1 MGPMDWPKNLS
12 MKIIGDTEEN
22 KLVIEEVI
30 QKYGYAP
37 EHNFFHFRNWQ
48 GEGTRNFL
56 FQFDKGAILARQED
70 EVWYLFSEI
79 LAPPTDKIKI
89 LSEFLAH
96 CFSDKKTDRVSV
108 EFETD
113 FRAEVLSFLKSSP
126 WRACAVNYSLTWP
139 IFDLAK
145 WDPELS
151 GGDWKKLRY
160 QIGLFYRQHKVE
172 IVDGRDCKPND
183 LEKIVEAWRKK
194 RQGGDRSYDYHYLNL
209 IDNNFAGVKFCRVFI
224 VDGAPATITAGWE
237 ILNQQGSYYS
247 AVGLHNYSCD
257 YLGEAA
263 NVDDLSFLKKQGYQW
278 ANFGGGEEELTGFKM
293 KFHPCRNYDTHVFSI
308 KRR

>member
-1 MGPMDWPKNLS
+1 MEMIKDSAENQPLIEAE
-12 MKIIGDTEEN
+12 II
-22 KLVIEEVI
+22 
-30 QKYGYAP
+30 KYGYAP
-37 EHNFFHFRNWQ
+37 EHNFFCFRDDR
-48 GEGTRNFL
+48 GEGTENWL
-56 FQFDKGAILARQED
+56 FKTNKGSILARQED

-79 LAPPTDKIKI
+79 LASPPARIKI
-89 LSEFLAH
+89 LSEFLTR
-96 CFSDKKTDRVSV
+96 CFSDKKIDRVSV

-113 FRAEVLSFLKSSP
+113 FYREVLSFLKSSP

-139 IFDLAK
+139 IFDLVK
-145 WDPELS
+145 WDSELK

-172 IVDGRDCKPND
+172 IVDARDCKPDD
-183 LEKIVEAWRKK
+183 LKKIVEAWRKK
-194 RQGGDRSYDYHYLNL
+194 RQGGDRGYDYNYLNL

-224 VDGAPATITAGWE
+224 VDGVHSTITAGWD
-237 ILNQQGSYYS
+237 IFNQPESYYS

-278 ANFGGGEEELTGFKM
+278 ANFGGGEDELTGFKM
-293 KFHPCRNYDTHVFSI
+293 KFRPCQTYETHVFSI
-308 KRR
+308 KMR

>member
-1 MGPMDWPKNLS
+1 
-12 MKIIGDTEEN
+12 MKIIKDTAESQP
-22 KLVIEEVI
+22 LIEAEI
-30 QKYGYAP
+30 EKYGYAP
-37 EHNFFHFRNWQ
+37 EHNFFCFRDDQ
-48 GEGTRNFL
+48 GEGTQNWL
-56 FQFDKGAILARQED
+56 FKTGNGSILARQED

-79 LAPPTDKIKI
+79 LAAQPDKIKI
-89 LSEFLAH
+89 LSEFLKH

-113 FRAEVLSFLKSSP
+113 FYREVLKFLKSSP

-145 WDPELS
+145 WDPDLK

-172 IVDGRDCKPND
+172 IIDGRDCKPND
-183 LEKIVEAWRKK
+183 LKKIVEAWRKK
-194 RQGGDRSYDYHYLNL
+194 RQGNDRSYDYHYLNL

-224 VDGAPATITAGWE
+224 VDGISSTITAGWE
-237 ILNQQGSYYS
+237 IPNQRGSYYS

-263 NVDDLSFLKKQGYQW
+263 NVDDLSFLKKHGYQW

-293 KFHPCRNYDTHVFSI
+293 KFHPCRTYDTHVFSI

>member
-1 MGPMDWPKNLS
+1 
-12 MKIIGDTEEN
+12 MKIIEDTDEN
-22 KLVIEEVI
+22 QHLIEEAI

-56 FQFDKGAILARQED
+56 FQFDDGAILARQED
-70 EVWYLFSEI
+70 EVWYIFSEI
-79 LAPPTDKIKI
+79 LAASVARIKI
-89 LSEFLAH
+89 LSEFLNH
-96 CFSDKKTDRVSV
+96 CFSDKKTNRVSV

-113 FRAEVLSFLKSSP
+113 FYREVLKFLSLSP
-126 WRACAVNYSLTWP
+126 WRACPVNYSLTWP
-139 IFDLAK
+139 IFDLIK
-145 WDPELS
+145 WDPNLS
-151 GGDWKKLRY
+151 GGEWKKLRY

-172 IVDGRDCKPND
+172 IVNGRDCQPSD
-183 LEKIVEAWRKK
+183 LKKIVEAWRKK
-194 RQGGDRSYDYHYLNL
+194 RQGSDRSYFYPYDNL
-209 IDNNFAGVKFCRVFI
+209 IDSGFAGVKFCRVF
-224 VDGAPATITAGWE
+224 VMDGAPATITAGWE
-237 ILNQQGSYYS
+237 IPNQRGSYYS

-263 NVDDLSFLKKQGYQW
+263 NVDDLSFLKNQGYKW

-293 KFHPCRNYDTHVFSI
+293 KFHPCRTYDTHVFSI

>member
-1 MGPMDWPKNLS
+1 METIKDTAENQPLIEAE
-12 MKIIGDTEEN
+12 II
-22 KLVIEEVI
+22 
-30 QKYGYAP
+30 KYGYAP
-37 EHNFFHFRNWQ
+37 EHNFFHFKNWQ
-48 GEGTRNFL
+48 GKGTENFL
-56 FQFDKGAILARQED
+56 FQFNQGAIMARQED

-79 LAPPTDKIKI
+79 LALPSARIKI
-89 LSEFLAH
+89 LSDFLMR

-113 FRAEVLSFLKSSP
+113 FYREVLSFLKTSP

-151 GGDWKKLRY
+151 GGGWKKLRY
-160 QIGLFYRQHKVE
+160 QIKLFYRQHKVE
-172 IVDGRDCKPND
+172 IIDARDCKPDD
-183 LEKIVEAWRKK
+183 LKKIVEAWRKK
-194 RQGGDRSYDYHYLNL
+194 RQGDDRSYSYPYENL

-224 VDGAPATITAGWE
+224 VDGTPSTITAGWE
-237 ILNQQGSYYS
+237 IPNQPGSYYS

-263 NVDDLSFLKKQGYQW
+263 NVDDLSFLKKHGYKW

-293 KFHPCRNYDTHVFSI
+293 KFHHCRTYETHVFSI

>member
-1 MGPMDWPKNLS
+1 MR
-12 MKIIGDTEEN
+12 IIEDTAEN
-22 KLVIEEVI
+22 QALIEEVI

-56 FQFDKGAILARQED
+56 FQFDKGAIMARQED
-70 EVWYLFSEI
+70 KVWYIFSEI
-79 LAPPTDKIKI
+79 LAAPADRIKI
-89 LSEFLAH
+89 LSEFLTH

-113 FRAEVLSFLKSSP
+113 FYREVLSFLSLSP
-126 WRACAVNYSLTWP
+126 WRACPANYSLTWP
-139 IFDLAK
+139 VFDLGK
-145 WDPELS
+145 WDAELK

-160 QIGLFYRQHKVE
+160 QINLFYRQHKVE
-172 IVDGRDCKPND
+172 IVDGRDCQSAD
-183 LEKIVEAWRKK
+183 LKKIVEAWRQK
-194 RQGGDRSYDYHYLNL
+194 RQGSDRCYFYPYDNL
-209 IDNNFAGVKFCRVFI
+209 IDFGFVGVKFCRTFI
-224 VDGAPATITAGWE
+224 VDGVPSTITAGWE
-237 ILNQQGSYYS
+237 IPHQRGSYYS

-293 KFHPCRNYDTHVFSI
+293 KFHPYRTYDTHVFSI
-308 KRR
+308 KRC